1 MKKIIFVVLI
11 LILQITQ
18 IQAQTPAPAKE
29 SISKAL
35 EQAKKEK
42 KKVFLMYHAS
52 WCSWCKKMDKAME
65 DASCKAIFDK
75 NFVIIHLT
83 VQEMGQNKKLENKG
97 AEELLTQHNGAN
109 EGLPFWVFLDETGK
123 VIENAKLRKSG
134 ESLDKGQNIGCPS
147 EKNEVEAF
155 IEKLQLVGDFS
166 KDDIRVIRKR
176 FLLNK

>member
-1 MKKIIFVVLI
+1 MKKALFALLI
-11 LILQITQ
+11 LILQISQ
-18 IQAQTPAPAKE
+18 IKAQNATPAKE
-29 SISKAL
+29 IISKAL

-52 WCSWCKKMDKAME
+52 WCGWCKKMDKAIE

-83 VQEMGQNKKLENKG
+83 VQETGQNKKLENEG
-97 AEELLTQHNGAN
+97 ADKLLMQHNGAN
-109 EGLPFWVFLDETGK
+109 EGLPFWVFLDAEGK

-134 ESLDKGQNIGCPS
+134 ENLDKGQNIGCPA
-147 EKNEVEAF
+147 EENEVDAF

-166 KDDIRVIRKR
+166 KDELTAIRKR
-176 FLLNK
+176 FSLNK